1 MKTRLM
7 IIGGALIASLFSLPA
22 MAQPAPS
29 QGMNPNMGQGM
40 GPGMA
45 PGMGP
50 GMAPGMGP
58 GMGMAGYGPGYGPR
72 QGHAARLH
80 ANTEPASLL
89 GAPASP

>member
-40 GPGMA
+40 GPGMGQGMSQ
-45 PGMGP
+45 GMGAL
-50 GMAPGMGP
+50 GGGF
-58 GMGMAGYGPGYGPR
+58 GAGKQTPQKKKSKSG
-72 QGHAARLH
+72 
-80 ANTEPASLL
+80 NPAKRALEE
-89 GAPASP
+89 GR

>member
-29 QGMNPNMGQGM
+29 QGMSPNMGQGM

-45 PGMGP
+45 PGM
-50 GMAPGMGP
+50 APGYGS
-58 GMGMAGYGPGYGPR
+58 GYGYGPGYGPR